1 MRTVRSSR
9 TSAQTS
15 LNYAYRL
22 LARRDYSEAR
32 LVEKL
37 HSKGFSSQAT
47 TATVETLRERGH
59 VNDTRLAVG
68 LTEWFQ
74 NQGFGP
80 RAIWVKLEQKG
91 LTEGAIEEA
100 LSGHGEET
108 DVGVAQRLVERRTVR
123 APVTLRF
130 AFADTSAAMR
140 TVEQFDAEIRDQAY
154 TADGT
159 TLALAV
165 RQSQADALAAQFVEA
180 TAGRGEV
187 ERP

>member
-9 TSAQTS
+9 TSAQTP

-22 LARRDYSEAR
+22 LAQRDYSEAR

-47 TATVETLRERGH
+47 TATVEALRERGH

-80 RAIWVKLEQKG
+80 RAIWVKLKQKG

-100 LSGHGEET
+100 LSGHVEQT
-108 DVGVAQRLVERRTVR
+108 DVSIAQRLVQQRFSSSALQDSKMRARAFRLLLRRGYSPSVVASVLGR
-123 APVTLRF
+123 DRQ
-130 AFADTSAAMR
+130 DDY
-140 TVEQFDAEIRDQAY
+140 EQKE
-154 TADGT
+154 
-159 TLALAV
+159 
-165 RQSQADALAAQFVEA
+165 
-180 TAGRGEV
+180 
-187 ERP
+187 

>member
-9 TSAQTS
+9 TSAQTP

-37 HSKGFSSQAT
+37 HSKGFSSHAT

-59 VNDTRLAVG
+59 VNDTRLAVR
-68 LTEWFQ
+68 LAEWFQ

-100 LSGHGEET
+100 LSGHVEQT
-108 DVGVAQRLVERRTVR
+108 DVGVAQRVVQRRFSSSALRDPKMR
-123 APVTLRF
+123 ARAFRLLLRRGYSPSVV
-130 AFADTSAAMR
+130 AS
-140 TVEQFDAEIRDQAY
+140 VLGRD
-154 TADGT
+154 
-159 TLALAV
+159 
-165 RQSQADALAAQFVEA
+165 RQDDYE
-180 TAGRGEV
+180 EK
-187 ERP
+187 E